1 MTPTESICTEYLQDN
16 KIIGWFQG
24 RMECGPRALGHR
36 SILANPF
43 CLDLKNHLNLHVKRR
58 EQFRPFGAITTDDA
72 ALSGKEN

>member
-1 MTPTESICTEYLQDN
+1 
-16 KIIGWFQG
+16 
-24 RMECGPRALGHR
+24 MECGPRALGHR

-43 CLDLKNHLNLHVKRR
+43 SLDLKNHLNLHVKRR